1 MMEEVETVNFITAV
15 RNAVFNES
23 GAIDCEVQFEGAVD
37 ATGGRYG
44 HLLRPHHQT

>member
-37 ATGGRYG
+37 ATGGANFI
-44 HLLRPHHQT
+44 TA